1 MSNNNTLNK
10 TLYFKILY
18 IILETFVNQI
28 NQNELMKVI
37 SKPAHANGK
46 H

>member
-10 TLYFKILY
+10 KHYILKY
-18 IILETFVNQI
+18 CIILETFVNQ
-28 NQNELMKVI
+28 NELTKVI

>member
-1 MSNNNTLNK
+1 MI
-10 TLYFKILY
+10 FKILHM
-18 IILETFVNQI
+18 LETFVNQ
-28 NQNELMKVI
+28 NELTKVF

>member
-18 IILETFVNQI
+18 IILETFVNQ
-28 NQNELMKVI
+28 NELTKVI